1 MNISPKNKENC
12 AYLIRLE
19 SDIEKA
25 LDNSGVSLDILWL
38 VIEDFSDTYEERT
51 EAFFILFREMLRR
64 GHLKLQRDGEII
76 EHSPEEWEKIFRAVW
91 PPAEVWWPKG
101 EQYKETYVGEI
112 DMSIW
117 FITDDCPAYA
127 VWVDPEDGSLYWAG

>member
-38 VIEDFSDTYEERT
+38 VIEDFSDTYEEQT
-51 EAFFILFREMLRR
+51 EAFFILFKEMLRR

-76 EHSPEEWEKIFRAVW
+76 EHSPEECEKIFRAVW

>member
-38 VIEDFSDTYEERT
+38 VIEDFSDTYEEQT
-51 EAFFILFREMLRR
+51 EAFFIL
-64 GHLKLQRDGEII
+64 II

>member
-38 VIEDFSDTYEERT
+38 VIEDFSDTYEEQT
-51 EAFFILFREMLRR
+51 EAFFILFKEMLRR

-91 PPAEVWWPKG
+91 PSS
-101 EQYKETYVGEI
+101 
-112 DMSIW
+112 DMPYGAYEGDIVIW
-117 FITDDCPAYA
+117 FTDDPCPAYA